1 MTNVFH
7 NNSKMQNPISWQKL
21 MVILIT
27 SLGCVVVSQSI
38 ASAQE
43 KTAAQPT
50 LRPEIIKSL
59 QTMQDAM
66 KAKNYD
72 SVFNLAQQALS
83 TANLTPA
90 EKPYVQRILAASA
103 MEAKN
108 FKLAITALESL
119 IQEMPEKT
127 EPNQKIS
134 LIESLLS
141 ACQQA
146 NDLDGF
152 VKWARIYQDLG
163 GKNSSVRPVLIQT
176 LVALKNH
183 QEVVNEVKVQIKL
196 DDEQKIKTSENTIR
210 LMAASQRQIKDESG
224 YTESLKLLLKNYPSK
239 AYWAEV
245 ISRTARQSNF
255 NARFDLDL
263 YRLLELTGNLEDAT
277 EYVDMI
283 SLSLKTGLP
292 AEAMRVLELAYGA
305 GILGKGAEAAAH
317 QKLKQQVQQKL
328 KEDESVIPTLEK
340 SAKDANVIAS
350 LGAVYASQLKW
361 DKAVENYRKAIEMG
375 GLRREAE
382 TKLHA
387 GIAMFKMGQKE
398 EAQKV
403 WQSIQGEPTAM
414 ELAQLWLYWQK
425 AN

>member
-224 YTESLKLLLKNYPSK
+224 YTESLKQSLL
-239 AYWAEV
+239 
-245 ISRTARQSNF
+245 
-255 NARFDLDL
+255 
-263 YRLLELTGNLEDAT
+263 G
-277 EYVDMI
+277 
-283 SLSLKTGLP
+283 
-292 AEAMRVLELAYGA
+292 
-305 GILGKGAEAAAH
+305 
-317 QKLKQQVQQKL
+317 
-328 KEDESVIPTLEK
+328 
-340 SAKDANVIAS
+340 
-350 LGAVYASQLKW
+350 
-361 DKAVENYRKAIEMG
+361 
-375 GLRREAE
+375 
-382 TKLHA
+382 
-387 GIAMFKMGQKE
+387 
-398 EAQKV
+398 
-403 WQSIQGEPTAM
+403 
-414 ELAQLWLYWQK
+414 
-425 AN
+425 